1 MEKKNQVAIALQT
14 RYLQNINNPIST
26 EFKADVLKMDMNKLV
41 QFVLESKPK
50 SLWKEYR
57 VDQEKTTDILMLML
71 IQFQDF
77 YNCKSKM
84 NKEQLFETS
93 HYIITQLRHLNYY
106 DIAMCFKEAKMR
118 EKIYD
123 RIDGGMI
130 LEWLTKYDIT
140 RTGMI
145 VTERDKQRTLHDSE
159 WSALSERSS
168 VQKLKDFLK

>member
-1 MEKKNQVAIALQT
+1 
-14 RYLQNINNPIST
+14 
-26 EFKADVLKMDMNKLV
+26 
-41 QFVLESKPK
+41 
-50 SLWKEYR
+50 
-57 VDQEKTTDILMLML
+57 
-71 IQFQDF
+71 
-77 YNCKSKM
+77 
-84 NKEQLFETS
+84 
-93 HYIITQLRHLNYY
+93 
-106 DIAMCFKEAKMR
+106 MR